1 MLSSSGGCW
10 SATGQSYRA
19 PIAASRWTTH
29 YIYTGSHTLHIYT
42 VTHTLYTGLHTPYTK
57 FHTLYRG
64 LHTVNTRFPYTG
76 LHILYTQ
83 GSLMTGISDA
93 TKTNGN
99 ILVLGG

>member
-1 MLSSSGGCW
+1 M
-10 SATGQSYRA
+10 
-19 PIAASRWTTH
+19 
-29 YIYTGSHTLHIYT
+29 YT

-83 GSLMTGISDA
+83 GSLTAGISDA

-99 ILVLGG
+99 TLVLGG